1 MKDDARTDDNAETE
15 ILGLLQ
21 DAAVLRLAAGAF
33 AYPDAERRS
42 AIDRGFAEITTT
54 QATRL
59 ATAAWA
65 SPMLVAHARWK
76 DSVDTIEGEYIR
88 LFLGSAPCPLHE
100 TAYGDGRRMGGRVVE
115 LADIAGFYRAFG
127 FTLSETTRDLPDHL
141 SAELEFAAALLLKEA
156 YALAE
161 GLDEERDVTRQAGA
175 DFLLAHLGRWTGA
188 LREGLVEAGA
198 HSVFLALAD
207 FVVAAVASRCEQS
220 GVAPVLSQGRFE
232 DEGNDDGCITCPMVG
247 AEPVH

>member
-1 MKDDARTDDNAETE
+1 MGHAAPIDESIETE
-15 ILGLLQ
+15 VVGLLQ

-33 AYPDAERRS
+33 AYPDAERRV
-42 AIDRGFAEITTT
+42 AIDRAFTEIAAA
-54 QATRL
+54 QAGRL

-65 SPMLVAHARWK
+65 SPLLLAHARWK
-76 DSVDTIEGEYIR
+76 EAGVAIESEYIR

-127 FTLSETTRDLPDHL
+127 FALSETTRDLPDHL

-188 LREGLVEAGA
+188 LREGMVKAGA
-198 HSVFLALAD
+198 PAVFLALAD
-207 FVVAAVASRCEQS
+207 FVVALVASRCEQS

-232 DEGNDDGCITCPMVG
+232 DEDHDDGCITCPMVG